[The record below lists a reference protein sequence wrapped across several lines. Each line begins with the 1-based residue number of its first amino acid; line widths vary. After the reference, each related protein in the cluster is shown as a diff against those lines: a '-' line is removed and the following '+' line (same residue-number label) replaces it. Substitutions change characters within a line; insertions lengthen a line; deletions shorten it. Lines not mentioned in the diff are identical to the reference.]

1 MNQGFDMMIFPKI
14 GLVIFV
20 TVFLLSL
27 VWIFRRGS
35 TKTYER
41 TSNLPF
47 DEDECH
53 E

>member
-1 MNQGFDMMIFPKI
+1 MSHVDLMIFPKI

-20 TVFLLSL
+20 TMFVLAV
-27 VWIFRRGS
+27 VWVFRRGS

-41 TSNLPF
+41 TAHLPF
-47 DEDECH
+47 DEAESH